1 MSNSLPPPRRAT
13 NGNTPQVPP
22 PLGVEKEPALKKEPE
37 QQPQLKEGAQES
49 EAEPTLTQA
58 TPIFTPKKQET
69 SPVDVEEPLLE
80 EEPYEGNKRSF
91 KKNKKTSN
99 SFTSRETRNSRKL
112 RGNIVAAA
120 ILSIPILAGGYLI
133 FSIATPPPSAEETAS
148 IVQQQVNSDG
158 TLSTF
163 EGVGAEFLRAY
174 LTHPIA
180 EEATLVNNTILNSL
194 SQGEGAA
201 WRAQPREGAIDQRVI
216 GEPILDINFT
226 PSATTPGGLTGLF
239 RAQIQ
244 SGIEPPR
251 TVRYAV
257 TVIADS
263 VGFAYVAS
271 PPALINLDP
280 LGVGEPVTDGP
291 APLVIDS
298 GTSAAATPGV
308 IEYLKVWAQAGA
320 DADPGVATQL
330 QAWLATD
337 ATATAQNGLNGEL
350 QYNSLIELGLQP
362 LDTTGKSSGYVIVSW
377 IDTTGRTFTQ
387 KYGITVGTG
396 PDGKFQIADIG
407 PA

>member
-1 MSNSLPPPRRAT
+1 
-13 NGNTPQVPP
+13 
-22 PLGVEKEPALKKEPE
+22 
-37 QQPQLKEGAQES
+37 
-49 EAEPTLTQA
+49 
-58 TPIFTPKKQET
+58 
-69 SPVDVEEPLLE
+69 
-80 EEPYEGNKRSF
+80 
-91 KKNKKTSN
+91 
-99 SFTSRETRNSRKL
+99 
-112 RGNIVAAA
+112 
-120 ILSIPILAGGYLI
+120 
-133 FSIATPPPSAEETAS
+133 
-148 IVQQQVNSDG
+148 
-158 TLSTF
+158 LSTF